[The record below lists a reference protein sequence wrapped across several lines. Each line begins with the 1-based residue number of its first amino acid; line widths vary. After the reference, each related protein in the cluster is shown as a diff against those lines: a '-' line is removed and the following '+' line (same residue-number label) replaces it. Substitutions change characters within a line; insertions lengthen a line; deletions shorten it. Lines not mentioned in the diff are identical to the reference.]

1 MINCGNIQFVLEQ
14 DYIGNSLTKINT
26 NFQELTAIACDLKQ
40 QLDRRVNIRTFF
52 YYGPNVATLPVPIIS
67 ETAGD
72 QSATRPSSGTI
83 ERFVNSV
90 DGLNLPASSQIGDYA
105 WVIYQKTGWFN
116 QTQVKSQVVSGTLY
130 FQVRVR
136 RIGIGYIGTRT
147 HAVPWSVGTSFTDIY
162 NLYAPSFVIYKL
174 RYISTDN
181 GYQYKMVASE
191 PEKPNPVFTRSA
203 TATTEYWNT
212 PRLWNIY

>member
-1 MINCGNIQFVLEQ
+1 MINCGNIQFVFEE
-14 DYIGNSLTKINT
+14 DYIGDSLSKMNT
-26 NFQELTAIACDLKQ
+26 NFQELTAIACQLKE

-52 YYGPNVATLPVPIIS
+52 YYGPNTATLPTPIIA

-72 QSATRPSSGTI
+72 ASATRPSSGTI
-83 ERFVNSV
+83 ERFVNSA
-90 DGLNLPASSQIGDYA
+90 DGLNLTASSEIGDYA

-116 QTQVKSQVVSGTLY
+116 QTQVKSQVISGTLY
-130 FQVRVR
+130 FSVRVR

-147 HAVPWSVGTSFTDIY
+147 TAVPWSVGTSFTDIY
-162 NLYAPSFVIYKL
+162 SLYAPSFVIYKL
-174 RYISTDN
+174 RNTVTES
-181 GYQYKMVASE
+181 GPQYKMMPAE
-191 PEKPNPVFTRSA
+191 PEKPNPVYTRSA